1 MYNEVI
7 EKFFVLLQSE
17 LFYFEKF
24 ESIEDFKEKL
34 DGYDIQIIIINKV
47 QR

>member
-7 EKFFVLLQSE
+7 EKLFVLLQSE
-17 LFYFEKF
+17 LLYFEKS

-34 DGYDIQIIIINKV
+34 DGYDI
-47 QR
+47 

>member
-7 EKFFVLLQSE
+7 EKLFVLLQSE
-17 LFYFEKF
+17 LLYFEKF

-34 DGYDIQIIIINKV
+34 DGYDI
-47 QR
+47 